1 MFIFANSNHIID
13 ITLLPNKTEKDTRSK
28 IIFFGYS
35 TEVKYLFDQCKAENT
50 PHLGIYDDKERPD
63 SLGTIQLGIQELI
76 KSNIYVLNRVIC
88 SGSKVSNADLN
99 TIVTHCEN
107 NNIEL
112 LLVADGQNSL
122 LQKDFSIVKYKNV
135 IIYKLNPIPLNAP
148 FNRFTKSVFDFFFSL
163 LVIVFVFSW
172 LYLLLGILIKL
183 SSKGPILF
191 KQKRNGKDNK
201 EFWCYKFRSMV
212 VNKESDRLQAIENDK
227 RLTKIGAFLR
237 KTSLDELP
245 QFINVLKGEMSVIGP
260 RPHMIKHNQDYEK
273 MIENYN
279 YRTHVKPGITGL
291 SQVMGHRG
299 ATESDIYLMKI
310 RVRVDRF
317 YIQNWSFWLDIKI
330 ILLTAFEVIRPR
342 KSTF

>member
-1 MFIFANSNHIID
+1 MATSI
-13 ITLLPNKTEKDTRSK
+13 PEKSFDST

-35 TEVKYLFDQCKAENT
+35 TEVKYLFDQSKAEGISC
-50 PHLGIYDDKERPD
+50 LGIYDDKQRVD
-63 SLGTIQLGIQELI
+63 GLGTVSAGIQEL
-76 KSNIYVLNRVIC
+76 NTTNVNRVIC
-88 SGSKVSNADLN
+88 SGSKISSKDMNA
-99 TIVTHCEN
+99 IITHCEN

-112 LLVADGQNSL
+112 LLVADGRNSL
-122 LQKDFSIVKYKNV
+122 LTKDFSIVKYKNV
-135 IIYKLNPIPLNAP
+135 ITYKLNPIPLNSF
-148 FNRFTKSVFDFFFSL
+148 FNRFVKSTFDFIFSL
-163 LVIVFVFSW
+163 FVIVFVLSW
-172 LYLLLGILIKL
+172 LYLIVGILIKL

-212 VNKESDRLQAIENDK
+212 VNKESDQRQANANDK
-227 RLTKIGAFLR
+227 RITKIGAFLR

-245 QFINVLKGEMSVIGP
+245 QFLNVLKGDMSVVGP

-273 MIENYN
+273 LIDSYN

-291 SQVMGHRG
+291 AQVMGHRG
-299 ATESDIYLMKI
+299 ETESDIYLMKI

-317 YIQNWSFWLDIKI
+317 YIQNWSFWLDLKI
-330 ILLTAFEVIRPR
+330 IFLTAFEVIKPR